1 MGNIAYVPQQ
11 AWMQNA
17 TVKDNIMFGKVYNKA
32 KYEGVIDA
40 CALRSDLKILPGGDS
55 TEIGEKGI
63 NLSGGQKQRVSLA
76 RAVYNDAEI
85 YLLDDP
91 LSAVDSHVGKHIF
104 EKVISHDGLLNDK
117 TRVLVTHGLTYLP
130 KCDHIIVLK
139 EGKVSEQGSYQELV
153 EQKGE
158 FANFL
163 LEYMTEVDDN
173 ELDEEIK
180 KEFEKVLGKEEVQ
193 KRRESITLEKSPLG
207 RDRKDSTS
215 SLTRVGRQVSK
226 SESIEEESKAQKS
239 GTNVQKKEQKVGTTL
254 IEKEGVE
261 TGSVGWDVYL
271 FYMKALG
278 FIGVFVSLVFQ
289 VLYQG
294 SNIGTSFWLN
304 IWSGDSF
311 DLLPDAY
318 GTYNNSILIKNAT
331 DDGRTK
337 YLGVYLGVYGAFG
350 FLQSLGVVVL
360 NICLSLTTLSASGFL
375 HQRMLNRILR
385 SPMGFFDTT
394 PLGRIVN
401 RFAKDVD
408 VCDNVL
414 YNTIR
419 TFLSTFTNFV
429 GTVVLICVL
438 IPILCAVILPMGL
451 VFYFIQRIYI
461 GTARQ
466 LKRLESV
473 SRSPIYS
480 HFGETL
486 NGASTIRAF
495 GLQNKFILEPEA
507 KVAANQVCYYP
518 SYISN
523 RWLTI
528 FLEIIGN
535 FFTFAASLFA
545 VTSTGI
551 GKFVQ

>member
-17 TVKDNIMFGKVYNKA
+17 TVKDNILFGKVYNKA

-104 EKVISHDGLLNDK
+104 EEVISHDGVLSDK

-139 EGKVSEQGSYQELV
+139 EGKVSEQGSYHELV

-163 LEYMTEVDDN
+163 LEYMTEMDDQ
-173 ELDEEIK
+173 ELDDEKK
-180 KEFEKVLGKEEVQ
+180 KELEKVLGKEEVQ
-193 KRRESITLEKSPLG
+193 KELTRRESMILESSPLS
-207 RDRKDSTS
+207 RDRKDSTT
-215 SLTRVGRQVSK
+215 SLSRVGRQVSK
-226 SESIEEESKAQKS
+226 SESIEEEKTKETSFG
-239 GTNVQKKEQKVGTTL
+239 GTNVEKTEQKKGTTL

-278 FIGVFVSLVFQ
+278 FTGVMVSLFFQ
-289 VLYQG
+289 ILYQG

-304 IWSGDSF
+304 IWSGDAF
-311 DLLPDAY
+311 DLKP
-318 GTYNNSILIKNAT
+318 NSTNST
-331 DDGRTK
+331 DDEQRK
-337 YLGVYLGVYGAFG
+337 YLGTYLGVYGAFG
-350 FLQSLGVVVL
+350 FLQSVGVVVL
-360 NICLSLTTLSASGFL
+360 NICLSLTTLSASGLL
-375 HQRMLNRILR
+375 HKRMLNRILH

-419 TFLSTFTNFV
+419 TFLSTLTNFV
-429 GTVVLICVL
+429 GTVILICVL

-461 GTARQ
+461 STARQ

-495 GLQNKFILEPEA
+495 GLQNKFILESEA
-507 KVAANQVCYYP
+507 KVDANQVCYYP

-523 RWLTI
+523 RWLTVN
-528 FLEIIGN
+528 LEIIGN

-545 VTSTGI
+545 VISSGI
-551 GKFVQ
+551 RK